1 MTITFAEIA
10 TIRRNANSN
19 TAPSVVP
26 KMNFETVLPIVKREL
41 NKMTDDEYKEVK
53 AATLEVLTDQDEK
66 RGIKPDDDNNI

>member
-1 MTITFAEIA
+1 
-10 TIRRNANSN
+10 
-19 TAPSVVP
+19 
-26 KMNFETVLPIVKREL
+26 MNFETVLPIVKREL